1 MSGIVGII
9 NLDGAPVDRDLLKRM
24 TDSMSFRGPDAQ
36 EIWIDGN
43 VGFGHA
49 MLRTTFEAE
58 TEKQPLTLDGKVWLS
73 ADARIDGRKDL
84 IIELEAKLRTKL
96 QIPHGSN
103 GNGPQ
108 WRVPNDAELILFAY
122 QAWGE
127 DCVKHL
133 IGDFAFA
140 IWDGRERKLFCAR
153 DHVGIKQLYYAAISD
168 CFIFSNTLNSI
179 RVHPR
184 VSENLNE
191 VAVGDFLLFGQNEDL
206 STTIFSDIRRVPAGN
221 LLTLSSSMA
230 IRRYWEP
237 SPDREI
243 KFQRRAEYVEHFQ
256 DLLAQAVDDRLR
268 TNRVG
273 VSMSGGLDSTSV
285 AAVALDL
292 WRQRGESHELE
303 AYAVVYDRLIPDQ
316 ERHYSTVAAT
326 ALGIPIT
333 HLVADDFA
341 LYEERAPND
350 LNVPEPYQLDP
361 YSAHSNSLLR
371 LHASCS
377 RVGLTGW
384 DGDAFMNEPPCS
396 HFAVL
401 AKGLRLNQLVAD
413 LGWFVLSRHQL
424 PPIGIRTALKR
435 LVGKDRFK
443 TFYPEWLDRSFAKK
457 IDLPSRWRRI
467 NSKPPSAHPSRPY
480 AFRVLNSAAWS
491 VLFESYDAG
500 ITRLPLEMRHP
511 LIDVRLVEYL
521 VALPPVPW
529 CVNKEILRVAMARKL
544 PQSVLKRPKSP
555 LAGDPAI
562 RIASETSVRY
572 LDEFEPL
579 SKLESYVNVSACPQ
593 LAGER
598 NPDRLWTNLRP
609 FAFNHWLAHSLSTE
623 YKLEQKNET
632 QPQYT

>member
-43 VGFGHA
+43 VGFGHT

-108 WRVPNDAELILFAY
+108 WRIPNDAELILFAY

-153 DHVGIKQLYYAAISD
+153 DHVGIKQFYYAALSD

-191 VAVGDFLLFGQNEDL
+191 VAVGDFFLFGQNEDL

-221 LLTLSSSMA
+221 LLTLSSSLA
-230 IRRYWEP
+230 IRRYWGP

-243 KFQRRAEYVEHFQ
+243 KFQRRAEYVERFQ
-256 DLLAQAVDDRLR
+256 ELLAQAVDDRLR

-303 AYAVVYDRLIPDQ
+303 AFSGVYDRLIPDQ
-316 ERHYSTVAAT
+316 ERHYSTLAAA
-326 ALGIPIT
+326 ALDIPIT
-333 HLVADDFA
+333 HMKADDFA
-341 LYEERAPND
+341 LYEERSPND
-350 LNVPEPYQLDP
+350 LDAPEPYQLNP
-361 YSAHSNSLLR
+361 LGAGAMSLLR

-377 RVGLTGW
+377 RAGLTGW
-384 DGDAFMNEPPCS
+384 DGDAMMNEPPHR
-396 HFAVL
+396 HFAAL
-401 AKGLRLNQLVAD
+401 ARSLRFKQLVSD
-413 LGWFVLSRHQL
+413 MGWFVLSRRQL
-424 PPIGIRTALKR
+424 PPIGVRTRLKR
-435 LVGKDRFK
+435 LMGKYRLK
-443 TFYPEWLDRSFAKK
+443 TFYPEWLDQSFAARM
-457 IDLPSRWRRI
+457 DLPGRWRRL
-467 NSKPPSAHPSRPY
+467 NAKPLNNHPSRPY
-480 AFRVLNSAAWS
+480 AFGVLSS
-491 VLFESYDAG
+491 VALSFLFESYDPG

-521 VALPPVPW
+521 LAVPPVPW
-529 CVNKEILRVAMARKL
+529 CVNKEILRVAMADHL
-544 PQSVLKRPKSP
+544 PLSVLNRPKSP
-555 LAGDPAI
+555 LGGDPAI
-562 RIASETSVRY
+562 RIVSETSVGY
-572 LDEFEPL
+572 LREFEPV
-579 SKLESYVNVSACPQ
+579 SMFGSYVNLNACPP
-593 LAGER
+593 LASER
-598 NPDRLWTNLRP
+598 DSGRLWTNLRP
-609 FAFNHWLAHSLSTE
+609 FAFNHWLAHSLSTNKSVE
-623 YKLEQKNET
+623 EKK
-632 QPQYT
+632 